1 MQDFTL
7 ASRGARLIYLDWI
20 RVGAFGLLILFHV
33 GMFYVTWDWHVKSDH
48 VSHAI
53 EPPMLAS
60 SPWRLTLLFLV
71 SGVATRFMTDKLAPG
86 ALAGLRTA
94 RLLPPL
100 LLGLLVLLPPQS
112 YFPVVEKPAYLYG
125 SFPIWGPYPPADH
138 GLSPTGRT

>member
-53 EPPMLAS
+53 EPLMLAS

-71 SGVATRFMTDKLAPG
+71 SGVATRFITDKLAPG
-86 ALAGLRTA
+86 ALAGRRTG
-94 RLLPPL
+94 RVLPPL
-100 LLGLLVLLPPQS
+100 LLSSQKRSVGTECVIPCRS
-112 YFPVVEKPAYLYG
+112 RCKPY
-125 SFPIWGPYPPADH
+125 H
-138 GLSPTGRT
+138 

>member
-1 MQDFTL
+1 MRISDWSSCVCSSDLVCHSLNRKGRIMQDFTL

-53 EPPMLAS
+53 EPLMLAS

-71 SGVATRFMTDKLAPG
+71 SGVATDRKST
-86 ALAGLRTA
+86 
-94 RLLPPL
+94 RLN
-100 LLGLLVLLPPQS
+100 S
-112 YFPVVEKPAYLYG
+112 
-125 SFPIWGPYPPADH
+125 SH
-138 GLSPTGRT
+138 

>member
-53 EPPMLAS
+53 EPLMLAR
-60 SPWRLTLLFLV
+60 SPWRLTLLFLM
-71 SGVATRFMTDKLAPG
+71 SGVATRFMTDTLGPG
-86 ALAGLRTA
+86 ALAGRRQA
-94 RLLPPL
+94 WLLPPL
-100 LLGLLVLLPPQS
+100 LLGMPRTVPTQSPLSVVDKPPYSEATYALVTP
-112 YFPVVEKPAYLYG
+112 
-125 SFPIWGPYPPADH
+125 
-138 GLSPTGRT
+138 